1 MIIKRNVKATLQ
13 DVESRWI
20 STVDFKAM
28 VYPCI
33 FIELIMFLPI
43 WYTKSL
49 ESDREVILTEYAR
62 TIYIMLLHA
71 NQQKGFQSE
80 YLMLD
85 KQGNRMHNDA
95 INNVLRRFCKKKN
108 PENCEFSRF

>member
-1 MIIKRNVKATLQ
+1 
-13 DVESRWI
+13 
-20 STVDFKAM
+20 
-28 VYPCI
+28 
-33 FIELIMFLPI
+33 MFLPI

>member
-1 MIIKRNVKATLQ
+1 MISKPWYILV
-13 DVESRWI
+13 
-20 STVDFKAM
+20 F
-28 VYPCI
+28 

-95 INNVLRRFCKKKN
+95 INNALRRFCKKKN